1 MRKLVINITKK
12 DLYVLFK
19 IYRKTIAYCLIAVV
33 VYSIVDKVANNF
45 ATKEVIVA
53 AKDLKAGLIVKQNDL
68 AVKRIPISGIA
79 PNALNSQEIVGKMLS
94 ANINAEEQ
102 ITSSRLIADSKSS
115 TNQKIVGVR
124 IADAELASVIKPGAM
139 IDVVKLSNANGILGG
154 IIAKDVLV
162 VAIAE
167 KKSSFGS
174 SAGFVVMAST
184 SNENALNLAINS
196 GEKLTVLLH

>member
-45 ATKEVIVA
+45 ATQDVIVA

-94 ANINAEEQ
+94 TNINAEEQ

>member
-45 ATKEVIVA
+45 ATQEVIVA
-53 AKDLKAGLIVKQNDL
+53 AKDLKAGLIIKQNDL

>member
-1 MRKLVINITKK
+1 MII
-12 DLYVLFK
+12 
-19 IYRKTIAYCLIAVV
+19 
-33 VYSIVDKVANNF
+33 
-45 ATKEVIVA
+45 
-53 AKDLKAGLIVKQNDL
+53 KQNDL

>member
-33 VYSIVDKVANNF
+33 LYSTVDKVSNNF
-45 ATKEVIVA
+45 ATQDVIVA
-53 AKDLKAGLIVKQNDL
+53 AKDLKAGLIIKQNDL
-68 AVKRIPISGIA
+68 AIKRIPISGIA

-162 VAIAE
+162 VEIGRAH
-167 KKSSFGS
+167 
-174 SAGFVVMAST
+174 V
-184 SNENALNLAINS
+184 
-196 GEKLTVLLH
+196 

>member
-45 ATKEVIVA
+45 ATKDVIVA
-53 AKDLKAGLIVKQNDL
+53 AKDLKAGLIIKQNDL

>member
-33 VYSIVDKVANNF
+33 VYSIVDKVSNNF
-45 ATKEVIVA
+45 ATQDVIVA
-53 AKDLKAGLIVKQNDL
+53 AKDLKAGLIIKQNDL
-68 AVKRIPISGIA
+68 AIKRIPISGIA